1 MITVNFGEFLNDES
15 PIWALCPTFS
25 SLYPEGVEDLTQD
38 MMENISQHY
47 YFREIGFSNPSRFLM
62 EFQRTVK
69 QRAHVWKMLIDSES
83 ALTAED
89 MLFNYDMTETR
100 TRELTIDEET
110 GTESSSTT
118 SGTTTTDQDTS
129 QTRTNNLK
137 QMDTPDGI
145 TSDIET
151 YLSYA
156 DKSVETTTGTNDV
169 ETTTSSTGS
178 GTTSGT
184 RDATHNEEETVTR
197 RGNIGVQ
204 TAGQILQLWRQ
215 AEAFSAYDQIIFPE
229 LDPLFLG
236 TADLDEGYAW

>member
-1 MITVNFGEFLNDES
+1 MITVNFGEFFNPNS
-15 PIWALCPTFS
+15 AIWALCPTFS
-25 SLYPEGVEDLTQD
+25 SVFPENVEDLTED
-38 MMENISQHY
+38 MEDNIRDHY
-47 YFREIGFSNPSRFLM
+47 FFREIGFSNPSRFLM

-83 ALTAED
+83 ALTDED

-100 TRELTIDEET
+100 TRELTIDEDN
-110 GTESSSTT
+110 STT
-118 SGTTTTDQDTS
+118 SQSTNSGTSTTEQDTS
-129 QTRTNNLK
+129 QTRNNNLK

-145 TSDIET
+145 TSDIDT

-156 DKSVETTTGTNDV
+156 DKTNETTTGDNDV
-169 ETTTSSTGS
+169 STTTSSTGS
-178 GTTSGT
+178 GTTTGT

-197 RGNIGVQ
+197 KGNIGVQ
-204 TAGQILQLWRQ
+204 TAGQILTLWRQ